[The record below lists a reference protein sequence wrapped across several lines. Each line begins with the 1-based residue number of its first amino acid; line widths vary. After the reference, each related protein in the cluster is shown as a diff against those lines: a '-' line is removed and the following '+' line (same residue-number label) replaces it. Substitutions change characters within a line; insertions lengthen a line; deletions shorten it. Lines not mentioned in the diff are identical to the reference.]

1 MGSGRASIFDDGPD
15 EDLDLTGFEPKTARP
30 TRPAESAER
39 VRAVSEANHF
49 PSRAPAKPEPS
60 RATQRRARRTGR
72 DRQLNIKATQATI
85 DLFYRLSD
93 SQGWV
98 LGETLERA
106 LAALERELSGQL

>member
-1 MGSGRASIFDDGPD
+1 MGSGRASIFDDRPD
-15 EDLDLTGFEPKTARP
+15 EDLDLTGFEPKTVRP
-30 TRPAESAER
+30 ARPAESAEK

-49 PSRAPAKPEPS
+49 PSRAPAKAEPA
-60 RATQRRARRTGR
+60 RAAQRRARRTGR
-72 DRQLNIKATQATI
+72 DRQLNIKATAATI

-106 LAALERELSGQL
+106 LAALERELAGQV